1 MITISLNGLAA
12 GLVYHGTMSVASNIL
27 CYALGT
33 MTGVIGIAL
42 AMAAPNSAPIQG
54 AAMVSQ
60 PVIDGVDKVLH
71 RQADGHFYVDAMV
84 NGQLVHFVVDT
95 GATDVALST
104 KDAKHIGI
112 PFSPDEFE
120 VVGMGASGPV
130 RGKRVVLD
138 SVAIGKKEAFDVSG
152 SILEGSDISLLGQAY
167 LSRIGLVKI
176 TGDEM
181 LLR

>member
-1 MITISLNGLAA
+1 MSLVSNIISYSLGAFSSLVAI
-12 GLVYHGTMSVASNIL
+12 GLVMPAPSSVPPQ
-27 CYALGT
+27 
-33 MTGVIGIAL
+33 
-42 AMAAPNSAPIQG
+42 APAV
-54 AAMVSQ
+54 ASQ
-60 PVIDGVDKVLH
+60 PVIDGVDKVLR
-71 RQADGHFYVDAMV
+71 RQADGHFYADVMV

-104 KDAKHIGI
+104 KDARHVGI
-112 PFSPDEFE
+112 DFSPDEFE

-130 RGKRVVLD
+130 RGKRVVLN
-138 SVAIGKKEAFDVSG
+138 SVAIGKKEAFDVQG
-152 SILEGSDISLLGQAY
+152 SILEGSEISLLGQAY